1 MFPALG
7 VHTVE
12 AQSVRDLVA
21 NGSPIRRIRDEE
33 TVVAADRGND
43 ELFDNARKNAARKM
57 RKRFAPEMIVQCVEA
72 AVNLGDFD
80 AGIKVEQECF
90 GKCLN
95 RTQEFTP
102 SSLREVLQPLYQTWS
117 LGCPMPQ
124 SCTCRLM
131 TPTL

>member
-1 MFPALG
+1 M
-7 VHTVE
+7 
-12 AQSVRDLVA
+12 
-21 NGSPIRRIRDEE
+21 
-33 TVVAADRGND
+33 VAADRGND

-95 RTQEFTP
+95 HPQRE
-102 SSLREVLQPLYQTWS
+102 SLIHMFFAEREVAKIPDVPETQQHRKLPAPL
-117 LGCPMPQ
+117 
-124 SCTCRLM
+124 
-131 TPTL
+131 